1 MLMLDG
7 LIGVNS
13 DSKIG
18 FRKELLDGS
27 PEEYGIII
35 KAYAGEVKN
44 DEEDER
50 IFNLGRGLFIDM
62 ILEDGFTHITCV
74 WPESKQS
81 TERVLDL
88 LSAKEISDLIGMKV
102 VIIRSSTIVKI
113 STYCTWLYPNLVEY
127 SDIDAIITREHFNE
141 LVELYGT
148 CPGMTKDLRRMRDTL
163 LEVAKRRMIDDIM
176 SGEKKYPI
184 RYIRISP
191 ETGNILERGYKDITL
206 SYLGYKKIVSMPG
219 WYDKDFDEGIHSKE
233 DMKVSDEALSELKS
247 KALKSG
253 SRKSMLEEK

>member
-1 MLMLDG
+1 MLQLYG
-7 LIGVNS
+7 LMEHGKCT
-13 DSKIG
+13 DSG
-18 FRKELLDGS
+18 FRKNLISEA
-27 PEEYGIII
+27 PEELGTISSAAIKELMHKSHSLGNSLSMIII
-35 KAYAGEVKN
+35 LDDGYTTLRFEW
-44 DEEDER
+44 
-50 IFNLGRGLFIDM
+50 
-62 ILEDGFTHITCV
+62 LEDLDSIDD
-74 WPESKQS
+74 
-81 TERVLDL
+81 VLDRM
-88 LSAKEISDLIGMKV
+88 SVVDVKELVGMKV
-102 VIIRSSTIVKI
+102 KI
-113 STYCTWLYPNLVEY
+113 KRCTVCAMVRNANCHIAKWNTAGLFEY

-141 LVELYGT
+141 MVELYGT
-148 CPGMTKDLRRMRDTL
+148 CPGMTKELRRMRDTL

-176 SGEKKYPI
+176 SGDKKYPI